1 MLFDIN
7 FNSTKYIYVKYFI
20 IYQHI
25 DNVTYYADLTH
36 CNIDWFTIKE
46 LIVFPINNQTLF
58 RIIEN

>member
-7 FNSTKYIYVKYFI
+7 FNSTKYVKYFI

>member
-7 FNSTKYIYVKYFI
+7 FNSTKYNYVKYFI

-36 CNIDWFTIKE
+36 CNIDWFTYKRAYS
-46 LIVFPINNQTLF
+46 VSNK
-58 RIIEN
+58 